1 MTCTRNA
8 LEIFKNDEFG
18 EIRAIVIDGEI
29 WFAGKDVAK
38 ALGYER
44 ESKAIVDR
52 IDNDDRV
59 MIDGKTQSQF
69 GIELGQRGGW
79 IINESGLYSLIL
91 SSKLPSAKR
100 FRHWITAE
108 LTNRKNE
115 PDKPTEETP
124 KTQVLP
130 CSNGS
135 LKVFS
140 NAEFGTIRTVLIDGE
155 PWFVGKDVATALGYK
170 NQHDALGKHVDAED
184 KGVAKRDSLGGTQDF
199 VIINESGLYSLI
211 LSSRLESA
219 KKFKHWI
226 TAEVIPSIRKHG
238 VYMTDNLLDAVIANP
253 EVMQGVIEKLKA
265 ERRTEQEKLAYM
277 ENALRSAVPKAV
289 YYDTFVDPGYAICF
303 RDTAKELGFSQKEF
317 IKLLIDHKFIYR
329 TSTEELR
336 PMAGPYKHGLF
347 ILRDYTNI
355 KNRHRGTYTLVTTK
369 GKKYIYEYFVR
380 KGIIN
385 N

>member
-1 MTCTRNA
+1 MTCTKNT
-8 LEIFKNDEFG
+8 LEVFKNDEFG
-18 EIRAIVIDGEI
+18 EIRTIVIDGE
-29 WFAGKDVAK
+29 
-38 ALGYER
+38 
-44 ESKAIVDR
+44 
-52 IDNDDRV
+52 
-59 MIDGKTQSQF
+59 M
-69 GIELGQRGGW
+69 
-79 IINESGLYSLIL
+79 
-91 SSKLPSAKR
+91 
-100 FRHWITAE
+100 
-108 LTNRKNE
+108 
-115 PDKPTEETP
+115 
-124 KTQVLP
+124 
-130 CSNGS
+130 
-135 LKVFS
+135 
-140 NAEFGTIRTVLIDGE
+140 
-155 PWFVGKDVATALGYK
+155 WFVGKDVALALGYK
-170 NQHDALGKHVDAED
+170 DTNNALKSHVDSED
-184 KGVAKRDSLGGTQDF
+184 SMGWQIATPSRGTQN
-199 VIINESGLYSLI
+199 VKVINESGVYSLI
-211 LSSRLESA
+211 LSSCLESA

-265 ERRTEQEKLAYM
+265 ERQTEQEKLTYM
-277 ENALRSAVPKAV
+277 ENALRAAVPKAV

-336 PMAGPYKHGLF
+336 PMVGPYKHGLF